1 MTLERLSAMVMDTK
15 LRVCIVERGASHE
28 NRIVKIDVTVVAA
41 LQILDQSLTL
51 SEYVVLKTLINK
63 WNSKIVN
70 S

>member
-1 MTLERLSAMVMDTK
+1 MTVERLSLMVMDTK

-28 NRIVKIDVTVVAA
+28 NRIVKIDVAVVAA

-63 WNSKIVN
+63 CNKKFNTS
-70 S
+70 

>member
-1 MTLERLSAMVMDTK
+1 MERLSAIVMDTK

-28 NRIVKIDVTVVAA
+28 NRIVKIDVAVVAA

-63 WNSKIVN
+63 CNNKIINS
-70 S
+70 